1 MNDGDFRKALDA
13 ANRELADLT
22 QKRTAIDQ
30 RMTQLMATVET
41 LTALLQ
47 EPPSYTPKAEWE
59 AAAEVLSE
67 AGISEA
73 IRHVLLTSKTPMAP
87 PQIRDALAAAGVELQ
102 HYANP
107 MSVIHNTLKRLEKQG
122 ELLTVKSPSGQT
134 VAYTTRWVAESL
146 DPVPEPP
153 PGFGKK

>member
-1 MNDGDFRKALDA
+1 MNDEDFRKALDA
-13 ANRELADLT
+13 ANQELAALT

-47 EPPSYTPKAEWE
+47 EPPNYTPKAEWE
-59 AAAEVLSE
+59 AAGEILNE
-67 AGISEA
+67 AGITEA
-73 IRHVLLTSKTPMAP
+73 IRHVLRTSKTPMAP
-87 PQIRDALAAAGVELQ
+87 PQIRNALAAAGVELN
-102 HYANP
+102 YANP

-122 ELLTVKSPSGQT
+122 ELLTVKSHTGQT

-153 PGFGKK
+153 TGFGKK